1 MLLACEQSS
10 RTSRRPR
17 AGTALKY
24 QSAANASR
32 SRRTTASDSG
42 AAADEECVTHHQ
54 FRKSRERH
62 LQAPSSCAYSAWT
75 SHWSARAAS
84 AAIASLSM
92 PRLCSPF
99 RPAAR
104 ASASTVGLSARL
116 LRLACRHSSAELGDR
131 RRARGDKRRRRR
143 RGRRNDA
150 RASRADRA
158 RTSAPLGGPDRQ
170 ARIEKAPDLVLK
182 VTRFPHSLGGRVAI
196 GCGTTH
202 AARKR
207 GRYRSLAP
215 DFHRLNRTS
224 LRLAAPTRSLRR
236 QWRG

>member
-32 SRRTTASDSG
+32 SRRITASDSG
-42 AAADEECVTHHQ
+42 AAADEACVTHRQ

-92 PRLCSPF
+92 PRQCSPF
-99 RPAAR
+99 RPA
-104 ASASTVGLSARL
+104 GLRGPWPRPS
-116 LRLACRHSSAELGDR
+116 ACRQGCCAWPAVVR
-131 RRARGDKRRRRR
+131 RRSLEIGDVLEVINERRRR
-143 RGRRNDA
+143 RGREMMHEPRAPTVPRAPERALLWEDRTDR
-150 RASRADRA
+150 RASR
-158 RTSAPLGGPDRQ
+158 
-170 ARIEKAPDLVLK
+170 
-182 VTRFPHSLGGRVAI
+182 
-196 GCGTTH
+196 
-202 AARKR
+202 KR
-207 GRYRSLAP
+207 PIWS
-215 DFHRLNRTS
+215 
-224 LRLAAPTRSLRR
+224 
-236 QWRG
+236 